1 MEDCRSGDPHDIVA
15 VVLDAQL
22 TGQVLAWIRSVRDE
36 RRVPG
41 PAQLYA
47 ILDGARDPRIVP
59 RIRASGVAARCL
71 FDGELHPS
79 LAAAAPY
86 LVALEP
92 DAPFSAALIADG
104 WDTAWGV
111 WLTSTASLAALH
123 HHFRRFLR
131 VLDAD
136 GRPLMFRYYDPRV
149 LAVYLPTCSAAE
161 LEFVFGPV
169 QDYLLRHGAMD
180 RAVQRSA
187 ADGALVTSTR

>member
-1 MEDCRSGDPHDIVA
+1 M
-15 VVLDAQL
+15 LDAQQ
-22 TGQVLAWIRSVRDE
+22 TGQVLAWIRSVHE
-36 RRVPG
+36 ARRVSG

-92 DAPFSAALIADG
+92 DAPFCEALIANG
-104 WDTAWGV
+104 WDAAWGV
-111 WLTSTASLAALH
+111 WLTSNASLVALH

-149 LAVYLPTCSAAE
+149 LAVYLPTCSADE

-169 QDYLLRHGAMD
+169 HDYLLRHAATD
-180 RAVQRSA
+180 RSFARL
-187 ADGALVTSTR
+187 ADGGALVTSTR